1 MLRVDDHLHVG
12 VVWGGRS
19 EPTPAPASGA
29 AAYLKAN
36 EITHACVCYSDR
48 ASMDELVAL
57 CPEIKF
63 YKLQWI
69 AGTDQNLD
77 DDIQGIK
84 LHSHRGT
91 GFSFGKESQGLDYN
105 SKEVKQFLKSLP
117 ENMIVQYHTQGSAS
131 LNNVSRPYMIAKLA
145 VETRHLKHII
155 VHSGSYGLQSYYP
168 SKVDP
173 SLVITALS
181 QEMLV
186 QEAALV
192 ANRLANVYLDSSTI
206 IGLPHYKTQ
215 LLFHNN
221 NRSALGSDWPYCMKA
236 PYGPILAGEKVLRN
250 FLSEEEIS
258 GIHERA
264 LHFLETPVSQ
274 LFEEYGQIV
283 NEFAGRGE
291 EFIQIIERS
300 RKRKKNLDKN

>member
-12 VVWGGRS
+12 VVWGGRN
-19 EPTPAPASGA
+19 EPTPASASGA

-69 AGTDQNLD
+69 ADTDQNLD

-145 VETRHLKHII
+145 VEARHLKHII

-173 SLVITALS
+173 SLVITAIS

-192 ANRLANVYLDSSTI
+192 ANRLANVYLDSSTL
-206 IGLPHYKTQ
+206 IGNRHYKTET
-215 LLFHNN
+215 LILNTKK
-221 NRSALGSDWPYCMKA
+221 AAMGSDWPYCMKA
-236 PYGPILAGEKVLRN
+236 PYGPILAGERMLTP
-250 FLSEEEIS
+250 LIGTEAIQA
-258 GIHERA
+258 IHERA
-264 LHFLETPVSQ
+264 LHFLDTPVSQ
-274 LFEEYGQIV
+274 LFEEEGMIV
-283 NEFAGRGE
+283 NEYAGRSAE
-291 EFIQIIERS
+291 LKQLCDATA
-300 RKRKKNLDKN
+300 KRKPKRG